1 MQDSYYEILKKSYT
15 TVNVHKKCDS
25 INDLIE
31 DFFLMKKHDR
41 SDYEKKK
48 LVVNVMAVIR
58 NLLKKKEYSFNKK

>member
-1 MQDSYYEILKKSYT
+1 MST
-15 TVNVHKKCDS
+15 KKCDS

-48 LVVNVMAVIR
+48 LVVNVMSVIR
-58 NLLKKKEYSFNKK
+58 NLLKKKNNPF